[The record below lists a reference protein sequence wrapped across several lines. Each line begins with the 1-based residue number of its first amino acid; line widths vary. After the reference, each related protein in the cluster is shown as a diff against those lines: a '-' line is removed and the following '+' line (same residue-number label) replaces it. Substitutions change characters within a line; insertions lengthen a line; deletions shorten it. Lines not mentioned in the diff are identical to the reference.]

1 MGCQQYLGKIL
12 SFVLI
17 LYMFVIYNV
26 VKGKE
31 RMIMIDREL
40 TYEQRINNCYD
51 DNREYFEEVIEK
63 YKEIYSDFLAEE
75 TPFYDDKLRD
85 FHAGKPFDRYV
96 DKRLADCD
104 EIDNEDMAQC
114 IKLVDKLRSLDYIDV
129 TSYTKDLDNRLKIK
143 PFNLGVDFTDT
154 EKIRKFVCRGEKLLE
169 GLILPNGDFYPAR
182 GSHFTLSNYLMLAGI
197 DVSSAIRTTCMFG
210 QCVIFSDMKCYC
222 ENVADMNITEQQAK
236 AMYNLYKLNSGKFD
250 SFYEVMK
257 ASVQAGFL
265 DHRKPALYV
274 SNLELLETTS
284 KALNDPKQEK
294 PMDCFDA
301 GAFEQELRDEAVL
314 NRFNKYIR

>member
-1 MGCQQYLGKIL
+1 MKINHNHHTHIYLCKHALGTPEDYIKRAITL
-12 SFVLI
+12 GYETIAITDHGPLTEELKKQFSSRRMSF
-17 LYMFVIYNV
+17 
-26 VKGKE
+26 
-31 RMIMIDREL
+31 
-40 TYEQRINNCYD
+40 
-51 DNREYFEEVIEK
+51 EK
-63 YKEIYSDFLAEE
+63 Y
-75 TPFYDDKLRD
+75 
-85 FHAGKPFDRYV
+85 V
-96 DKRLADCD
+96 NKRLADCD
-104 EIDNEDMAQC
+104 EIENEDMAQC

-143 PFNLGVDFTDT
+143 PFKLDVDFTDT

-169 GLILPNGDFYPAR
+169 GLILPNGDFYQAR
-182 GSHFTLSNYLMLAGI
+182 GCHFTLSNYLMLTGI
-197 DVSSAIRTTCMFG
+197 DASSAIRTTCMFG

-236 AMYNLYKLNSGKFD
+236 AMYNLYKLNSGKAD

-294 PMDCFDA
+294 PMDYLDA

>member
-1 MGCQQYLGKIL
+1 M
-12 SFVLI
+12 SF
-17 LYMFVIYNV
+17 
-26 VKGKE
+26 
-31 RMIMIDREL
+31 
-40 TYEQRINNCYD
+40 
-51 DNREYFEEVIEK
+51 EK
-63 YKEIYSDFLAEE
+63 Y
-75 TPFYDDKLRD
+75 
-85 FHAGKPFDRYV
+85 V
-96 DKRLADCD
+96 NKRLADCD
-104 EIDNEDMAQC
+104 EIENEDMVRSL
-114 IKLVDKLRSLDYIDV
+114 KLVDKFRGLGYLDV
-129 TSYTKDLDNRLKIK
+129 FSYNNDLDNRLKLK
-143 PFNLGVDFTDT
+143 PFKLDVDFTDT

-169 GLILPNGDFYPAR
+169 GLILPNGDFYQAR
-182 GSHFTLSNYLMLAGI
+182 GCHFTLSNYLMLAGI
-197 DVSSAIRTTCMFG
+197 DASSAIRTTCMFG

-236 AMYNLYKLNSGKFD
+236 AMYNLYKLNSGKYD